1 MDSGTQ
7 IRFDHEGSQRL
18 SGARGRPPGGPDCAA
33 KLADFARSHHQSLLR
48 FFTQRL
54 GSREEARDLVQ
65 GTYVK
70 VLTADHPGGIRD
82 FEGYV
87 WRSALNLA
95 TDWGRHRA
103 VHALY
108 AQSVVDAPVDLGRS
122 VENEIE
128 ARERLD
134 VVVRAYE
141 ALSPRCQDAF
151 TLRVLEGRPFKE
163 VGRIMGISDR
173 MAKIYV
179 ARARASIGD
188 AFEHADRRVARAAQ
202 PPMPARSGGP
212 AVPPRRSGYRGEPGR
227 LVASDAAL

>member
-7 IRFDHEGSQRL
+7 IRFDLGGTQRFPVRC
-18 SGARGRPPGGPDCAA
+18 GGPPREPDCAA
-33 KLADFARSHHQSLLR
+33 KLAEFARSHHQSLVR

-54 GSREEARDLVQ
+54 GSCEEARDLVQ
-65 GTYVK
+65 GAYVK
-70 VLTADHPGGIRD
+70 VLSAERPEGIRD

-103 VHALY
+103 VQAFY
-108 AQSVVDAPVDLGRS
+108 AQYVVEAPVDLGRP

-134 VVVRAYE
+134 VVARAYE
-141 ALSPRCQDAF
+141 ALSLRCQDAF
-151 TLRVLEGRPFKE
+151 TLRVIEDRPFKE

-188 AFEHADRRVARAAQ
+188 ALERAERCVARAAQ
-202 PPMPARSGGP
+202 LPMPARSGGP
-212 AVPPRRSGYRGEPGR
+212 AVPPRRSGLSRGARTACGF
-227 LVASDAAL
+227 

>member
-7 IRFDHEGSQRL
+7 IRFDLGGTQRFPVRC
-18 SGARGRPPGGPDCAA
+18 GGPPREPDCAA
-33 KLADFARSHHQSLLR
+33 KLAEFARSHHQSLVR

-65 GTYVK
+65 GAYVK
-70 VLTADHPGGIRD
+70 VLNAERPEGIRD

-103 VHALY
+103 VQALY
-108 AQSVVDAPVDLGRS
+108 AQYVVDAPVDLGRP

-134 VVVRAYE
+134 VVARAYE

-151 TLRVLEGRPFKE
+151 TLRVLEERPFKAA
-163 VGRIMGISDR
+163 GRIMGISDR

-188 AFEHADRRVARAAQ
+188 ALDRAERCVARAAQ
-202 PPMPARSGGP
+202 PP
-212 AVPPRRSGYRGEPGR
+212 VPVRRSGLSRGARTARGF
-227 LVASDAAL
+227 